1 MNQNL
6 FLQIK
11 YKKLLPVFL
20 LVCSTFVLYISIS
33 IGIISINSITAI
45 ILLIISLLMLL
56 NPIVEITPSEI
67 RMKNIIGK
75 TVKTHIYTPDSIA
88 FKKNNVYINDQKILN
103 TWWMDTDINKIRAFV
118 ESNI

>member
-11 YKKLLPVFL
+11 YNKLLPIFL
-20 LVCSTFVLYISIS
+20 LFCSIFVLYVSLLVGISL
-33 IGIISINSITAI
+33 NTITAI
-45 ILLIISLLMLL
+45 ILLIVSLLMLL

-75 TVKTHIYTPDSIA
+75 TVKTHLYTPDSIA
-88 FKKNNVYINDQKILN
+88 FKNNNVYVDGKKILN
-103 TWWMDTDINKIRAFV
+103 TWWMDTDVNKIRAFV